1 MELETCKDVNELL
14 EAVKR
19 VRPANRE
26 SVDLKAEKLLEELR
40 RCLVIH
46 RFLDELVEARAWIKM
61 FQSIVRKAVVAVNAK
76 NVLLPKEFRSFVAD
90 PLHHLSKKLFNY
102 AYEFARGKLDE
113 ESFLRVAEA
122 AVRTS
127 LRSNLRSLYENW
139 VFLALVYELG
149 TMYNARIVFPE
160 HMHILLERSGR
171 QRSGGI
177 PPNLILAL
185 EGKGYLS
192 FFLEAPRPIG
202 WGDTKDLAK
211 SWKFYVALRPDLLVY
226 GGRIVDI
233 VVPRGDPPILQPTA
247 IIECKELEDWYLRTR
262 EVRGPFAEP
271 MTAEEWRNRW
281 LRGLWAGL
289 ADILGV
295 DNVEHAYEVV
305 KRKKG
310 IRLREPQIVK
320 LYAKLYRPR
329 AMFLVSR
336 KLVPGWVKSELEADN
351 IVVVDD
357 VGFDEKRLRELVV
370 ELEKIAG
377 YEGVDTDLIP
387 VRRDDIEK
395 LDKLMMLTGLKS
407 REELVSALIHYVW
420 VHRDEF
426 VEELTR
432 RQRLDS

>member
-1 MELETCKDVNELL
+1 MSRSCKDISELL
-14 EAVKR
+14 EAAKR
-19 VRPANRE
+19 IRLVDRE
-26 SVDLKAEKLLEELR
+26 SVDLKTEKLLEELR
-40 RCLVIH
+40 RCFVIH
-46 RFLDELVEARAWIKM
+46 YFLDELVEARTWIKM
-61 FQSIVRKAVVAVNAK
+61 FQNIVRKSVAAVNAK
-76 NVLLPKEFRSFVAD
+76 NVLLPKEFRSFVID

-102 AYEFARGKLDE
+102 VYEFARGRLDE
-113 ESFLRVAEA
+113 DSFLRVAEA

-185 EGKGYLS
+185 EGRGYIS

-202 WGDTKDLAK
+202 WGDTRDLAK

-226 GGRIVDI
+226 SGRIVDI
-233 VVPRGDPPILQPTA
+233 VVPKGDPPILQPTI

-295 DNVEHAYEVV
+295 DNVERAYEVV

-329 AMFLVSR
+329 TMFLVSR
-336 KLVPGWVKSELEADN
+336 RFVPSWVKSELEADN
-351 IVVVDD
+351 IVVIDD
-357 VGFDEKRLRELVV
+357 VGFNEEKLKELVD
-370 ELEKIAG
+370 ELEKIAS
-377 YEGVDTDLIP
+377 YEGVDVDLVP

-407 REELVSALIHYVW
+407 REELVSALIRYVW

-426 VEELTR
+426 VKEFTKH
-432 RQRLDS
+432 QKSNS

>member
-1 MELETCKDVNELL
+1 MKCRDISELL

-19 VRPANRE
+19 VRIANKD
-26 SVDLKAEKLLEELR
+26 SVDPKAEKLLEELR
-40 RCLVIH
+40 RCIVLH
-46 RFLDELVEARAWIKM
+46 YFLDELVEARIWIRM
-61 FQSIVRKAVVAVNAK
+61 FQNIVKKCIAAVHAK
-76 NVLLPKEFRSFVAD
+76 NVLLPKEFRSFVSD

-102 AYEFARGKLDE
+102 AYEFARGRLDE

-149 TMYNARIVFPE
+149 TLYSARIVFPE

-171 QRSGGI
+171 QRGGGI

-185 EGKGYLS
+185 EGRGYLS

-202 WGDTKDLAK
+202 WGDTRDLTK

-226 GGRIVDI
+226 SGRIVDI
-233 VVPRGDPPILQPTA
+233 VVPKGDPPILQPTV

-281 LRGLWAGL
+281 LKGLWAGL

-295 DNVEHAYEVV
+295 DNVERAYEVV
-305 KRKKG
+305 KRRKG

-320 LYAKLYRPR
+320 LYAKLYRPKT
-329 AMFLVSR
+329 MFLVSR
-336 KLVPGWVKSELEADN
+336 RPVPSWVKSELEADS
-351 IVVVDD
+351 IVVIDD
-357 VGFDEKRLRELVV
+357 VGFNEEKLREIVD

-377 YEGVDTDLIP
+377 YEGVDVDLVP

-426 VEELTR
+426 VKELG
-432 RQRLDS
+432 RQQKLDS